1 MRRLLCIA
9 AFFLAFFHSFTLKA
23 QDLLTAKNLNAIK
36 VENLSESDITRIK
49 SQLESNNL
57 TIEQV
62 GPMLAAKGL
71 SAEEFAK
78 LKSRLGVNAA
88 GNATLNYQ
96 QTAQKGIS
104 KEIPE
109 NRNEKDTAFS
119 KIFGADLFDKP
130 NLNFE
135 PNLKLATPLNYI
147 LGPGD
152 EINVNLYGV
161 QEFSTSAAISSD
173 GRIDILHV
181 GQLAVA
187 GMTIEAATQKIK
199 SAFAKIYSSL
209 RSGQSQLSVS
219 LSRIRTIKVTLIGAR
234 QPGNFSLSSLSTAF
248 NALYIAG
255 GPARDGS
262 FRNIELIRDNK
273 VIQQIDIYKFLINGD
288 QSDNIGLKDNDVIR
302 IPVYKTRIT
311 IEGEVKHPGIF
322 EMKNNETFSDALS
335 FASGFSDV
343 AYTAAVNVI
352 QKTNKEY
359 RVKDLTQEEFSSYKP
374 LPGDVF
380 KVSRILNRYSNRV
393 KIQGA
398 VFRPDI
404 YSFNEGMRIKDL
416 IAKADGLK
424 EDAYAKRAV
433 ILRHNPNLTT
443 EVVDVN
449 IDQAMAGNAE
459 QNVLLQKEDEVTIFS
474 LSDFKE
480 EYTLTINGEIKNPG
494 VYPFHQ
500 KLTLNDLLIQAG
512 GLLNSASNK
521 VEIARMV
528 RSANIDSNKIRLFD
542 ININPEM
549 NEQAKNFVLEPFD
562 IINVRKLP
570 VYNRP
575 QEVTVT
581 GAVVYSGNFAI
592 SKNEKVLDVIN
603 RAGGLS
609 PEADI
614 KGVKIKRPIQQKQIE
629 ALEDVNINLGKADS
643 NQTNSLVKKLKED
656 IRYAVIPIDWEKIVN
671 NPGDYSNI
679 TLLPGDLIDVAMR
692 NENIR
697 VTGNVL
703 LTSEIPY
710 VAGKG
715 FNYYV
720 GAVGGIDSKGW
731 KKKAYIIY
739 PNGRAAVTGHF
750 LFLRFYPKVIPGSQI
765 VIPEKP
771 VTNKVTVNEIVSMA
785 SVLVG
790 MAGVVIAI
798 IR

>member
-1 MRRLLCIA
+1 MRRLFCIA
-9 AFFLAFFHSFTLKA
+9 AFFLASFHTLTLKA
-23 QDLLTAKNLNAIK
+23 QDLLTAKNLNSIK
-36 VENLSESDITRIK
+36 VENLSESDIARIK
-49 SQLESNNL
+49 LQLENNNL

-62 GPMLAAKGL
+62 EPMLTAKGL
-71 SAEEFAK
+71 SAEEFIK
-78 LKSRLGVNAA
+78 LKNRLSLAQA
-88 GNATLNYQ
+88 GSATSKSQ
-96 QTAQKGIS
+96 QTGDKARVQES
-104 KEIPE
+104 YE
-109 NRNEKDTAFS
+109 NRGEKDSLFS

-135 PNLKLATPLNYI
+135 PNLKLATPMNYI

-152 EINVNLYGV
+152 ELNLNLFGM
-161 QEFSTSAAISSD
+161 QEFNSTAAVSAD

-181 GQLAVA
+181 GQIAVA
-187 GMTIEAATQKIK
+187 GITIEAATQKIR
-199 SAFAKIYSSL
+199 SAFSKIYSSL

-219 LSRIRTIKVTLIGAR
+219 LSRIRTIKVTIIGAR
-234 QPGNFSLSSLSTAF
+234 QPGNYSLSSLSTAF
-248 NALYIAG
+248 NALYVAG
-255 GPARDGS
+255 GPSKNGS

-273 VIQQIDIYKFLINGD
+273 VIRQIDIYKFIINGD
-288 QSDNIGLKDNDVIR
+288 QSDNIGLKDNDVIK
-302 IPVYKTRIT
+302 IPVYNNRIT
-311 IEGEVKHPGIF
+311 IEGEVKRPGIF
-322 EMKNNETFSDALS
+322 EIRSNETFADALS
-335 FASGFSDV
+335 FSSGFSDI
-343 AYTAAVNVI
+343 AYTASVNVI

-359 RVKDLTQEEFSSYKP
+359 KVKDLTQQEFSSYQP

-380 KVSRILNRYSNRV
+380 KVSKILDRYSNRV

-404 YSFNEGMRIKDL
+404 YSFTEGMRIKDL

-424 EDAYAKRAV
+424 EDAYSKRAV

-443 EVVDVN
+443 EIVDVN
-449 IDQAMAGNAE
+449 VDQAMAGGAD

-474 LSDFKE
+474 IAEFKE
-480 EYTLTINGEIKNPG
+480 EYTLTINGEIKKPG
-494 VYPFHQ
+494 VYSYHQ
-500 KLTLNDLLIQAG
+500 NLTLNDLLVQAG

-521 VEIARMV
+521 VEVARMIK
-528 RSANIDSNKIRLFD
+528 SANIDSSKIKLFD
-542 ININPEM
+542 IIIDPSS
-549 NEQAKNFVLEPFD
+549 NEQAKNFQLEPFD
-562 IINVRKLP
+562 IVNVRKLP
-570 VYNRP
+570 VYNKP
-575 QEVTVT
+575 QEVIVT

-609 PEADI
+609 PEADV

-671 NPGDYSNI
+671 NPNDYSNI

-692 NENIR
+692 NENVK

-750 LFLRFYPKVIPGSQI
+750 LFLKFYPKVIPGSQI

-771 VTNKVTVNEIVSMA
+771 PTNKLSVGEIGSIA
-785 SVLVG
+785 SVLAG
-790 MAGVVIAI
+790 MTGLIIAI
-798 IR
+798 FK

>member
-1 MRRLLCIA
+1 MRRFIC
-9 AFFLAFFHSFTLKA
+9 LAVIVFASFHSLTLKA
-23 QDLLTAKNLNAIK
+23 QDLLTAKDLNSIK
-36 VENLSESDITRIK
+36 VENLSESDIARIK

-57 TIEQV
+57 TVDQI
-62 GPMLAAKGL
+62 GPMLASKGL
-71 SAEEFAK
+71 SAEEFDK
-78 LKSRLGVNAA
+78 LKKRLGLTSA
-88 GNATLNYQ
+88 GSTIATNQ
-96 QTAQKGIS
+96 QPTQKEVS
-104 KEIPE
+104 QEIPE
-109 NRNEKDTAFS
+109 NKNGKDS
-119 KIFGADLFDKP
+119 SLSIIFGADLFDKP
-130 NLNFE
+130 SLNFE
-135 PNLKLATPLNYI
+135 PNLKLATPLNYV

-152 EINVNLYGV
+152 EININLYGV
-161 QEFSTSAAISSD
+161 QEFNTSAAVSSD
-173 GRIDILHV
+173 GKIDILHV

-199 SAFAKIYSSL
+199 SAFAKIYSTL
-209 RSGQSQLSVS
+209 RSGQSQLSVN
-219 LSRIRTIKVTLIGAR
+219 LSRIRTIKVTIIGAR

-255 GPARDGS
+255 GPGKNGS

-273 VIQQIDIYKFLINGD
+273 VIRQIDIYKFLVNGD
-288 QSDNIGLKDNDVIR
+288 QSDNVGLKDNDVIR
-302 IPVYKTRIT
+302 IPVYNNRIT
-311 IEGEVKHPGIF
+311 IEGEVKRPGIF
-322 EMKNNETFSDALS
+322 EMKNNETFADALS
-335 FASGFSDV
+335 FASGFSDE

-359 RVKDLTQEEFSSYKP
+359 KVKDLTQDEFSAYNP

-380 KVSRILNRYSNRV
+380 KISKILNRYSNRI

-398 VFRPDI
+398 VFRPAI
-404 YSFNEGMRIKDL
+404 YSFSEGMRIKDL
-416 IAKADGLK
+416 ITKADGLK
-424 EDAYAKRAV
+424 EDAYSKRAV
-433 ILRHNPNLTT
+433 ILRRNTDLTT
-443 EVVDVN
+443 QILDVN
-449 IDQAMAGNAE
+449 IDQVLAGNAE
-459 QNVLLQKEDEVTIFS
+459 QNVLLQKEDEVTVFS

-480 EYTLTINGEIKNPG
+480 NYSLTINGEIKNPG
-494 VYPFHQ
+494 VYAYHQ

-512 GLLNSASNK
+512 GLLNSASNR

-528 RSANIDSNKIRLFD
+528 KSSNIDSNKIQLFD
-542 ININPEM
+542 ITINPET
-549 NEQAKNFVLEPFD
+549 NEQAKNFALEPFD
-562 IINVRKLP
+562 IVNVRRLP

-575 QEVTVT
+575 QEVIIT

-609 PEADI
+609 PEADV

-629 ALEDVNINLGKADS
+629 ALEDVNVNLGKADS

-656 IRYAVIPIDWEKIVN
+656 IRYAVIPIDWEKIVS
-671 NPGDYSNI
+671 NPNDYSNI

-692 NENIR
+692 NENVK

-731 KKKAYIIY
+731 KKKAYVIY
-739 PNGRAAVTGHF
+739 PNGKAAVTGHF
-750 LFLRFYPKVIPGSQI
+750 LFLKFYPKVIPGSQI

-771 VTNKVTVNEIVSMA
+771 VSNKVTVNEIVSVA